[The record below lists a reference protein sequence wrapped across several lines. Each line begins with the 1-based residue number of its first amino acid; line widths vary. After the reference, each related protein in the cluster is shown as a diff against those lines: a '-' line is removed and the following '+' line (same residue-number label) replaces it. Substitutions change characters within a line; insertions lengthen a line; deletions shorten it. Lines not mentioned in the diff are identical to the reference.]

1 MSDYADNKI
10 FDRDLVRV
18 RRQRRAGAFHNFDF
32 LKREVA
38 NRLDDRLHDVNR
50 SFRIAADLGSHSGIM
65 ATLLGQHSGIETI
78 ISTDLSGDM
87 VRRSPGFPVVADEEF
102 LPFKDDSLSL
112 ITSVLSLHWVND
124 LPGAL
129 IQANRALKP
138 DGLFMAALFGG
149 ETLTELRQALLQAE
163 MQETG
168 GASPRVSP
176 YVDVREAGDLLQ
188 RGGFA
193 LSVADTERITVDYS
207 DALALMRDLRGMG
220 ESNALLTRHRAPM
233 TRRIMMAT
241 AEVYHDL
248 FARPDGR
255 IPASFDIVFLM
266 GWSPHESQQQ
276 PLKPGSAT
284 VKLGDAL
291 DMFGKDLKDPKGDS

>member
-1 MSDYADNKI
+1 MSNNADSQI
-10 FDRDLVRV
+10 FDRHLLRV
-18 RRQRRAGAFHNFDF
+18 RRQRRAARYGDFDF
-32 LKREVA
+32 LKQEVA
-38 NRLDDRLHDVNR
+38 SRLDDRLYDVNR
-50 SFRIAADLGSHSGIM
+50 SFHTAADIGSHSGIM
-65 ATLLGQHSGIETI
+65 ASLLGKHPGIETI
-78 ISTDLSGDM
+78 ISADISGNM
-87 VRRSPGFPVVADEEF
+87 VRQSTGFPVIADEEF

-129 IQANRALKP
+129 IQVNRALKP

-163 MQETG
+163 MQEMG

-176 YVDVREAGDLLQ
+176 FVDVREAGDLLQ
-188 RGGFA
+188 RAGFA

-207 DALALMRDLRGMG
+207 DALSLMRDLRGMG
-220 ESNALLTRHRAPM
+220 ESNALLSRHRAPM
-233 TRRIMMAT
+233 TRRTMMAT
-241 AEVYHDL
+241 AEAYHDL
-248 FARPDGR
+248 FGRPDGR
-255 IPASFDIVFLM
+255 IPASFDIVFLT

-284 VKLGDAL
+284 VNLGDAL
-291 DMFGKDLKDPKGDS
+291 KMFGEDLKDPEAGN